1 MVRAGGIKCQNCNC
15 SPGLLS
21 RNNRRLVRFAKQIQ
35 LGRLGSQ
42 PGLPLRKGLCW
53 LVNPLTFTQDNKE
66 INTSLRLAALRKQ
79 MAEHGLA
86 VYVVPLE
93 DQHQLEYT
101 APGDKRR
108 SFISGFSGLAGVAV
122 VTRDISSLNDEPDGL
137 AALLTDG
144 RYFNQALNELDFN
157 WRLIKQGQK
166 GEPTWQ
172 EWAVEQAVQMAKDS
186 GKDAHIGIDPRNI
199 TYAAYQL
206 LAKLAEEKSPK
217 DATVD
222 VVPVL
227 PNLID
232 EIWEEF
238 EDLPVPITASIST
251 WDIKYAGQLVAAK
264 LEAVSKKVFSDS
276 VTALAVTALD
286 DIAWALNL
294 RGLDIEFN
302 PVFFSFL
309 VITRD
314 ETILFVDEPR
324 LSDDAKAQLK
334 LNNVTLKPYALFY
347 THTHELSAKLKE
359 KQQKF
364 AVLTAANWELVRQLD
379 CEFTQMP
386 SPIEALK
393 AVKNATE
400 IAGARLAQV
409 KDGRAIIKLFAW
421 LENEVIKKEE
431 MIDEVTADEKLTE
444 FRKQEPGW
452 VGQLFDTI
460 SATGANAAVIHY
472 KPVKGACTT
481 INPCKLYLCDT
492 GSQFLEGTTDI
503 TRTIHFSEPL
513 AEEVT
518 NYTLVLKGMV
528 ALARLKFPEGV
539 LGCQIDAMARQFL
552 WQQGL
557 DYGHG
562 TGHGIGA
569 YLNVHEGPV
578 SIAARVPSKAV
589 PLAPGNYLSNEPGFY
604 KDGEYGIRIENDMFV
619 VQSSETYNSK
629 QFLKFDTVS
638 LVPYCR
644 KLIDVSLLSADE
656 ITWLNDYHQQCWE
669 AYADSFSRDSLELK
683 WLKRET
689 APFKK

>member
-1 MVRAGGIKCQNCNC
+1 MVRAGGTKCQNCNC

-42 PGLPLRKGLCW
+42 PSLPLRKGLCW
-53 LVNPLTFTQDNKE
+53 LVDPLTLFHDNKE

-79 MAEHGLA
+79 MAEHDLA

-101 APGDKRR
+101 APADKRR

-122 VTRDISSLNDEPDGL
+122 ITRDISSLNDEPDGL

-157 WRLIKQGQK
+157 WRLLKQGQK

-172 EWAVEQAVQMAKDS
+172 EWAVEQAAQMAKDS
-186 GKDAHIGIDPRNI
+186 GKPAHIGIDPRNI
-199 TYAAYQL
+199 TYVAYQL
-206 LAKLAEEKSPK
+206 LAKLAAEKSPK
-217 DATVD
+217 DAPVD

-238 EDLPVPITASIST
+238 EELPVPITAAITT
-251 WDIKYAGQLVAAK
+251 WDIKYAGQLVADK
-264 LEAVSKKVFSDS
+264 LDAVAKKVFSDS

-286 DIAWALNL
+286 DIAWVLNL

-309 VITRD
+309 LITKD
-314 ETILFVDEPR
+314 QTILFVDEPR
-324 LSDDAKAQLK
+324 LSDDAKTQLK
-334 LNNVTLKPYALFY
+334 ENNIVLKPYALFY
-347 THTHELSAKLKE
+347 SQTHELSESLKE
-359 KQQKF
+359 HHHKF
-364 AVLTAANWELVRQLD
+364 AVLTAANWELVRQLE
-379 CEFTQMP
+379 CEFSQIP

-400 IAGARLAQV
+400 IAGAKLAQV
-409 KDGRAIIKLFAW
+409 KDGRAIIRLFAW
-421 LENEVIKKEE
+421 LENEVIKKQE

-472 KPVKGACTT
+472 KPVKGGCTT

-492 GSQFLEGTTDI
+492 GSQFVEGTTDI
-503 TRTIHFSEPL
+503 TRTIHFDQPL
-513 AEEVT
+513 TEEIV

-528 ALARLKFPEGV
+528 SLARLKFPEGV

-578 SIAARVPSKAV
+578 GIAARVPSKAV

-619 VQSSETYNSK
+619 VQSDEVYNSK
-629 QFLKFDTVS
+629 QFLKFETVS

-644 KLIDVSLLSADE
+644 RLIDVSLLTE
-656 ITWLNDYHQQCWE
+656 EELTWLNNYHKQCWDTF
-669 AYADSFSRDSLELK
+669 ADSFGRDSLELK

-689 APFKK
+689 APLKK